1 MIMNYSQIKDKNLI
15 QTSIFVNVIEKA
27 LEETKSM
34 ENSNLR
40 IEVVNKILLEKIH
53 VIGGI
58 YI

>member
-1 MIMNYSQIKDKNLI
+1 MNYSQIKDKNLI
-15 QTSIFVNVIEKA
+15 QTSKFVNVIEKA

-40 IEVVNKILLEKIH
+40 IEVVNKILFEKIH

>member
-15 QTSIFVNVIEKA
+15 QTSKFVNVIEKA

-40 IEVVNKILLEKIH
+40 IEVVNKILFEKIH